1 MGFFDFLKLTS
12 ANNKEQLPPP
22 NQYQMSTGGLVG
34 RGNGD
39 LLALLQKKLPSTNR
53 DWVAEAGDLSLNSI
67 VAICTRWYLT
77 NFSQVSFVV
86 ANKTSGQ
93 KEIQM
98 NDITELLKDPMNGT
112 IPPSIVWG
120 NYIQDYLLL
129 GNAYLRKIRGIGSSV
144 IALEYLP
151 ADMVRP
157 VGDSKV
163 AVQYYVYTVTGQEY
177 KIEKEDLIHW
187 RFGRSTTD
195 IRLGLSPITSVLREI
210 AADNQASST
219 AYGLIKNG
227 ALPSMI
233 IGPDAND
240 NAVDISPDDA
250 KTIKKRLREDFATDN
265 AGGIAVLS
273 CAYKMERVSFSP
285 NELNLSEIRRLPEE
299 RIPAALGLNA
309 MVLGL
314 GAGLAHSTYSNYE
327 QSQSAAWT
335 DGMLPLLDS
344 LCEILS
350 IMLLPEFNPQTGDY
364 VDYDVSDVRALAED
378 VYANS
383 DRAALLYEKGV
394 ISRAE
399 AKRMISIEPTQEDEN
414 TYFGQVAMDN
424 TIAKSIAEEILST
437 PIDYPT
443 YGKSISFKYFAT
455 DGMKEAAKRALKWK
469 EEGYAG
475 GTRVGLARANQI
487 VNGDNLSEDTILR
500 MYSFFARH
508 EVDKE
513 AQGFN
518 SGEEGFPSA
527 GRVAWDLWGGDA
539 GFSWSTKIRNRLMD
553 DGKNIVPYEPE
564 D

>member
-22 NQYQMSTGGLVG
+22 NNYAMYAGGITG

-39 LLALLQKKLPSTNR
+39 LLALLQKKLPSSKK
-53 DWVAEAGDLSLNSI
+53 DWVLEAGDLSLNSI
-67 VAICTRWYLT
+67 IAICSRWYLT
-77 NFSQVSFVV
+77 NFSQVSFEV

-93 KEIQM
+93 KEIQI
-98 NDITELLKDPMNGT
+98 NDVIELLRDPMNGNV
-112 IPPSIVWG
+112 PPSIVWG

-157 VGDSKV
+157 VGDSRV
-163 AVQYYVYTVTGQEY
+163 AVQYYIYTVTGQEY

-187 RFGRSTTD
+187 RYGRDTTD
-195 IRLGLSPITSVLREI
+195 IRLGRSPVVSVLREV
-210 AADNQASST
+210 ASDNQASTT

-240 NAVDISPDDA
+240 SAVDISPDDA
-250 KTIKKRLREDFATDN
+250 KTIKKRLREDFASDN

-273 CAYKMERVSFSP
+273 GAYKMERVSFSP
-285 NELNLSEIRRLPEE
+285 NELNLAEIRRLPET

-309 MVLGL
+309 MCLGL
-314 GAGLAHSTYSNYE
+314 NAGLENSTYSNYE
-327 QSQSAAWT
+327 QAQSAAWT

-350 IMLLPEFNPQTGDY
+350 IMLLPDFNPKLGDY
-364 VDYDVSDVRALAED
+364 IDYNVSEVRALAED

-399 AKRMISIEPTQEDEN
+399 AKRMISLEPTPEDEDM
-414 TYFGQVAMDN
+414 YFNSVSLSQDV
-424 TIAKSIAEEILST
+424 AKSIAEEILNT
-437 PIDYPT
+437 PIDRPS

-469 EEGYAG
+469 EEGYDG

-487 VNGDNLSEDTILR
+487 VNGDNLSEDTVLR
-500 MYSFFARH
+500 MYSFFSRH

-518 SGEEGFPSA
+518 SGEEGYPSN

-539 GFSWSTKIRNRLMD
+539 GYSWSTKIRNRLMD
-553 DGKNIVPYEPE
+553 EGKNIVPYEPE

>member
-12 ANNKEQLPPP
+12 ANNKEPLPPP
-22 NQYQMSTGGLVG
+22 NQYQMSTGGLTG

-39 LLALLQKKLPSTNR
+39 LLALLQKKLPSSNR

-77 NFSQVSFVV
+77 NFSQVAFQINS
-86 ANKTSGQ
+86 KISGQ
-93 KEIQM
+93 KEVQM
-98 NDITELLKDPMNGT
+98 NDITELLRDPMNGN

-129 GNAYLRKIRGIGSSV
+129 GNAYIRKIRGIGNSV

-157 VGDSKV
+157 VGDSKI
-163 AVQYYVYTVTGQEY
+163 ATQYYIYTVTGAEY
-177 KIEKEDLIHW
+177 KIEKQDIIHW

-195 IRLGLSPITSVLREI
+195 IRLGLSPVTSVLKQI
-210 AADNQASST
+210 ATDNQASTTS
-219 AYGLIKNG
+219 YGLIKNG

-240 NAVDISPDDA
+240 NSVDISPDDA
-250 KTIKKRLREDFATDN
+250 KTIKRRLREDFASDN

-273 CAYKMERVSFSP
+273 GAYKMERVSFSP
-285 NELNLSEIRRLPEE
+285 SELDLSSLTRICEE

-335 DGMLPLLDS
+335 DGMLPMLDS
-344 LCEILS
+344 LCEILT
-350 IMLLPEFNPQTGDY
+350 IMLLPEFNPKSGDY

-383 DRAALLYEKGV
+383 DRSALLYEKGV

-399 AKRMISIEPTQEDEN
+399 AKRMINLEALPEDEEVYYN
-414 TYFGQVAMDN
+414 SV
-424 TIAKSIAEEILST
+424 SLSS
-437 PIDYPT
+437 PDVI
-443 YGKSISFKYFAT
+443 KSISFKYFPT
-455 DGMKEAAKRALKWK
+455 EGMKEAAKRALKWK
-469 EEGYAG
+469 DEGKDG
-475 GTRVGLARANQI
+475 GTRIGLARANQI
-487 VNGDNLSEDTILR
+487 VNGDNLSDDTILR
-500 MYSFFARH
+500 MYSFFSRH
-508 EVDKE
+508 EVDKQAE
-513 AQGFN
+513 GFN
-518 SGEEGFPSA
+518 NGEEGFPSP
-527 GRVAWDLWGGDA
+527 GKVAWDLWGGDA
-539 GFSWSTKIRNRLMD
+539 GYSFSTKIRNRLMD
-553 DGKNIVPYEPE
+553 EGKNVVPYEPE

>member
-22 NQYQMSTGGLVG
+22 NQYQMSTGGLTG

-39 LLALLQKKLPSTNR
+39 LLALLQKKLPSSNR
-53 DWVAEAGDLSLNSI
+53 DWVSEAGDLSLNSI

-77 NFSQVSFVV
+77 NFSQVAFQVNS
-86 ANKTSGQ
+86 KISGQ
-93 KEIQM
+93 KEVQM
-98 NDITELLKDPMNGT
+98 NDITELLRDPMNGN

-129 GNAYLRKIRGIGSSV
+129 GNAYIRKIRGIGNSV
-144 IALEYLP
+144 IALEYLS

-157 VGDSKV
+157 VGDSKI
-163 AVQYYVYTVTGQEY
+163 AIQYYIYTVTGAEY
-177 KIEKEDLIHW
+177 KIEKQDIIHW

-195 IRLGLSPITSVLREI
+195 IRLGLSPVTSVLKQI
-210 AADNQASST
+210 ATDNQASTT

-240 NAVDISPDDA
+240 NSVDISPDDA
-250 KTIKKRLREDFATDN
+250 KTIKRRLREDFASDN

-273 CAYKMERVSFSP
+273 GAYKMERVSFSP
-285 NELNLSEIRRLPEE
+285 SELDLSSLTRICEE

-335 DGMLPLLDS
+335 DGMLPMLDS
-344 LCEILS
+344 LCEILT
-350 IMLLPEFNPQTGDY
+350 IMLLPEFNPKSGDY

-383 DRAALLYEKGV
+383 DRSALLYEKGV

-399 AKRMISIEPTQEDEN
+399 AKRMINLVPLPEDEEVYYN
-414 TYFGQVAMDN
+414 SV
-424 TIAKSIAEEILST
+424 SLST
-437 PIDYPT
+437 PDVI
-443 YGKSISFKYFAT
+443 KSISFKYFPT
-455 DGMKEAAKRALKWK
+455 EGMKEAAKRALKWK
-469 EEGYAG
+469 DEGKDG
-475 GTRVGLARANQI
+475 GTRIGLARANQI
-487 VNGDNLSEDTILR
+487 VNGDNLSDDTILR
-500 MYSFFARH
+500 MYSFFSRH

-513 AQGFN
+513 AEGFN
-518 SGEEGFPSA
+518 NGEEGFPSP
-527 GRVAWDLWGGDA
+527 GKVAWDLWGGDA
-539 GFSWSTKIRNRLMD
+539 GYSFSTKIRNRLMD
-553 DGKNIVPYEPE
+553 EGKNVVPYEPE

>member
-1 MGFFDFLKLTS
+1 MGFFDFLKLQS

-22 NQYQMSTGGLVG
+22 NNYSMSTGGLTG

-39 LLALLQKKLPSTNR
+39 LLALLQKKLPSSNR
-53 DWVAEAGDLSLNSI
+53 DWVREAGDLSLNSI
-67 VAICTRWYLT
+67 IAICTRWYLT
-77 NFSQVSFVV
+77 NFSQVSFNV

-93 KEIQM
+93 KEIQV
-98 NDITELLKDPMNGT
+98 NDITELLRDPMNGN

-144 IALEYLP
+144 VALEYLP

-157 VGDSKV
+157 VGDNRV
-163 AVQYYVYTVTGQEY
+163 AVQYYIYTVTGAEY
-177 KIEKEDLIHW
+177 KIEKEDIIHW
-187 RFGRSTTD
+187 RFGRDTSD
-195 IRLGLSPITSVLREI
+195 IRLGRSPVTSVLREVSC
-210 AADNQASST
+210 DNQASTT

-240 NAVDISPDDA
+240 SAVDISPDDA
-250 KTIKKRLREDFATDN
+250 KTIKKRLREDFASDN

-273 CAYKMERVSFSP
+273 GAYKMERVSFSP

-314 GAGLAHSTYSNYE
+314 GAGLERSTYSNYE

-350 IMLLPEFNPQTGDY
+350 IMLLPDFNPKAGDY

-399 AKRMISIEPTQEDEN
+399 AKRMISLEPMPEDEDM
-414 TYFGQVAMDN
+414 YFNSVSLSPEV
-424 TIAKSIAEEILST
+424 AKSINE
-437 PIDYPT
+437 
-443 YGKSISFKYFAT
+443 KSISFKYFPT

-469 EEGYAG
+469 DEGYDG

-487 VNGDNLSEDTILR
+487 VNGDNLSDDTILR
-500 MYSFFARH
+500 MYSFFSRH
-508 EVDKE
+508 EVDKQAE
-513 AQGFN
+513 GFN
-518 SGEEGFPSA
+518 SGEEGFPSN
-527 GRVAWDLWGGDA
+527 GRVSWDMWGGDA

-553 DGKNIVPYEPE
+553 EGKNIVPYEPE

>member
-22 NQYQMSTGGLVG
+22 NHIQMSTGGIFG

-39 LLALLQKKLPSTNR
+39 LLALLQKKLPSSNR
-53 DWVAEAGDLSLNSI
+53 DWVQEAGDLSLNSI
-67 VAICTRWYLT
+67 VSICTRWYLT
-77 NFSQVSFVV
+77 NFSQVAFNVV
-86 ANKTSGQ
+86 NKSSGQ
-93 KEIQM
+93 KEVQA
-98 NDITELLKDPMNGT
+98 NDIVELLKDPMNGS

-129 GNAYLRKIRGIGSSV
+129 GNAFLRKIRGLGNSV

-151 ADMVRP
+151 GDMVRP
-157 VGDSKV
+157 VGNDKV
-163 AVQYYVYTVTGQEY
+163 SVLYYIYTTQGQEY
-177 KIEKEDLIHW
+177 RIEKEDLIHW
-187 RFGRSTTD
+187 RYGRDTVD
-195 IRLGLSPITSVLREI
+195 IRIGRSPITSVLREI

-240 NAVDISPDDA
+240 NSVDISPDDA
-250 KTIKKRLREDFATDN
+250 KTIKRRLREDFATDN

-273 CAYKMERVSFSP
+273 GAYKMERVSFSP

-350 IMLLPEFNPQTGDY
+350 IMLLPEFNPKTGDY

-394 ISRAE
+394 ISRAD
-399 AKRMISIEPTQEDEN
+399 AKRMINIEPEPDDEGA
-414 TYFGQVAMDN
+414 YYGAISVP
-424 TIAKSIAEEILST
+424 T
-437 PIDYPT
+437 PDIT
-443 YGKSISFKYFAT
+443 KSISFKYFPT

-469 EEGYAG
+469 EEGFDG

-487 VNGDNLSEDTILR
+487 VNNENLSDDTILR
-500 MYSFFARH
+500 MYSFFSRH
-508 EVDKE
+508 EVDKKAE
-513 AQGFN
+513 GFN
-518 SGEEGFPSA
+518 SGEDGFPSP

-539 GFSWSTKIRNRLMD
+539 GYSWSTKIRNRLMD
-553 DGKNIVPYEPE
+553 EGKNIVPYEPE

>member
-22 NQYQMSTGGLVG
+22 NQYQMSTGGLTG

-39 LLALLQKKLPSTNR
+39 LLALLQKKLPSSNR

-77 NFSQVSFVV
+77 NFSQVAFQVNS
-86 ANKTSGQ
+86 KISGQ
-93 KEIQM
+93 KEVQM
-98 NDITELLKDPMNGT
+98 NDITELLRDPMNGN

-129 GNAYLRKIRGIGSSV
+129 GNAYIRKIRGIGNSV

-163 AVQYYVYTVTGQEY
+163 ATQYYIYTVTGAEY
-177 KIEKEDLIHW
+177 KIEKQDLIHW

-195 IRLGLSPITSVLREI
+195 IRLGLSPITSVLKEI
-210 AADNQASST
+210 ACDNQSSTT

-240 NAVDISPDDA
+240 NSVDISPDDA
-250 KTIKKRLREDFATDN
+250 KTIKRRLREDFASDN

-273 CAYKMERVSFSP
+273 GAYKMERVSFSP

-335 DGMLPLLDS
+335 DGMLPMLDS
-344 LCEILS
+344 LCEILT
-350 IMLLPEFNPQTGDY
+350 IMLLPEFNPKSGDY

-383 DRAALLYEKGV
+383 DRSALLYEKGV

-399 AKRMISIEPTQEDEN
+399 AKRMINLEPLPGDEEVYYN
-414 TYFGQVAMDN
+414 SV
-424 TIAKSIAEEILST
+424 SLSS
-437 PIDYPT
+437 PDVI
-443 YGKSISFKYFAT
+443 KSISFKYFPT
-455 DGMKEAAKRALKWK
+455 EGMKEAAKRALKWK
-469 EEGYAG
+469 DEGKDG
-475 GTRVGLARANQI
+475 GTRIGLARANQI
-487 VNGDNLSEDTILR
+487 VNGDNLSDDTILR
-500 MYSFFARH
+500 MYSFFSRH
-508 EVDKE
+508 EVDKQAE
-513 AQGFN
+513 GFN
-518 SGEEGFPSA
+518 NGEEGFPSP
-527 GRVAWDLWGGDA
+527 GKVAWDLWGGDA
-539 GFSWSTKIRNRLMD
+539 GYTFSTKIRNRLMD
-553 DGKNIVPYEPE
+553 EGKNVVPYEPE

>member
-22 NQYQMSTGGLVG
+22 NQYQMSTGGLTG

-39 LLALLQKKLPSTNR
+39 LLALLQKKLPSSNR

-77 NFSQVSFVV
+77 NFSQVSFNV

-98 NDITELLKDPMNGT
+98 NDITELLRDPMNGN

-129 GNAYLRKIRGIGSSV
+129 GNAYVRKIRGIGNSV
-144 IALEYLP
+144 VALEYLP

-157 VGDSKV
+157 VGDSKI
-163 AVQYYVYTVTGQEY
+163 ATQYYIYTVTGAEY
-177 KIEKEDLIHW
+177 KIEKQDIIHW

-195 IRLGLSPITSVLREI
+195 IRLGLSPITSVLKEI
-210 AADNQASST
+210 ACDNQASTT

-240 NAVDISPDDA
+240 NSVDISPDDA
-250 KTIKKRLREDFATDN
+250 KTIKRRLREDFASDN

-273 CAYKMERVSFSP
+273 GAYKMERVSFSP
-285 NELNLSEIRRLPEE
+285 SELDLSSIRRLPET
-299 RIPAALGLNA
+299 RVPAALGLNA
-309 MVLGL
+309 MCLGL
-314 GAGLAHSTYSNYE
+314 GAGLEHNTYSNYE

-344 LCEILS
+344 LSEILT
-350 IMLLPEFNPQTGDY
+350 IMLLPEFNPKSGDY

-383 DRAALLYEKGV
+383 DRSALLYEKGV

-399 AKRMISIEPTQEDEN
+399 AKRMINLEPMPEDEDI
-414 TYFGQVAMDN
+414 YFNSVATSQPMEKEV
-424 TIAKSIAEEILST
+424 I
-437 PIDYPT
+437 
-443 YGKSISFKYFAT
+443 KSISFKYFPT
-455 DGMKEAAKRALKWK
+455 EGMKEAAKRALKWK
-469 EEGYAG
+469 DEGKDG
-475 GTRVGLARANQI
+475 GTRIGLARANQI
-487 VNGDNLSEDTILR
+487 VNGDNLSDDTILR
-500 MYSFFARH
+500 MYSFFSRH

-518 SGEEGFPSA
+518 NGEEGFPSP
-527 GRVAWDLWGGDA
+527 GKVAWDLWGGDA
-539 GFSWSTKIRNRLMD
+539 GFSFATKIRNRLMD
-553 DGKNIVPYEPE
+553 EGKNIVPYEPE

>member
-22 NQYQMSTGGLVG
+22 NQYQMSTGGLTG

-39 LLALLQKKLPSTNR
+39 LLALLQKKLPSSNR

-77 NFSQVSFVV
+77 NFSQVAFQVNS
-86 ANKTSGQ
+86 KISGQ
-93 KEIQM
+93 KEVQM
-98 NDITELLKDPMNGT
+98 NDITELLRDPMNGN

-129 GNAYLRKIRGIGSSV
+129 GNAYIRKIRGIGNSV

-157 VGDSKV
+157 VGDSKI
-163 AVQYYVYTVTGQEY
+163 ATQYYIYTVTGAEY
-177 KIEKEDLIHW
+177 KIEKQDIIHW

-195 IRLGLSPITSVLREI
+195 IRLGLSPVTSILKQI
-210 AADNQASST
+210 ATDNQASTT

-240 NAVDISPDDA
+240 NSVDISPDDA
-250 KTIKKRLREDFATDN
+250 KTIKRRLREDFASDN

-273 CAYKMERVSFSP
+273 GAYKMERVSFSP
-285 NELNLSEIRRLPEE
+285 SELDLSSLTRICEE

-335 DGMLPLLDS
+335 DGMLPMLDS
-344 LCEILS
+344 LCEILT
-350 IMLLPEFNPQTGDY
+350 IMLLPEFNPKSGDY

-383 DRAALLYEKGV
+383 DRSALLYEKGV

-399 AKRMISIEPTQEDEN
+399 AKRMINLEPLPEDEEVYYN
-414 TYFGQVAMDN
+414 SV
-424 TIAKSIAEEILST
+424 SLST
-437 PIDYPT
+437 PDVI
-443 YGKSISFKYFAT
+443 KSISFKYFPT
-455 DGMKEAAKRALKWK
+455 EDMKEAAKRALKWK
-469 EEGYAG
+469 DEGKDG
-475 GTRVGLARANQI
+475 GTRIGLARANQI
-487 VNGDNLSEDTILR
+487 VNGDNLSDDTILR
-500 MYSFFARH
+500 MYSFFSRH
-508 EVDKE
+508 EVDKQAE
-513 AQGFN
+513 GFN
-518 SGEEGFPSA
+518 NGEEGFPSP
-527 GRVAWDLWGGDA
+527 GKVAWDLWGGDA
-539 GFSWSTKIRNRLMD
+539 GYSFSTKIRNRLMD
-553 DGKNIVPYEPE
+553 EGKNVVPYEPE

>member
-12 ANNKEQLPPP
+12 ANNKEPLPPP
-22 NQYQMSTGGLVG
+22 NQYQMSTGGLTG

-39 LLALLQKKLPSTNR
+39 LLALLQKKLPSSNR

-77 NFSQVSFVV
+77 NFSQVAFQVNS
-86 ANKTSGQ
+86 KISGQ
-93 KEIQM
+93 KEVQM
-98 NDITELLKDPMNGT
+98 NDITELLRDPMNGN

-129 GNAYLRKIRGIGSSV
+129 GNAYIRKIRGIGNSV

-157 VGDSKV
+157 VGDSKI
-163 AVQYYVYTVTGQEY
+163 ATQYYIYTVTGAEY
-177 KIEKEDLIHW
+177 KIEKQDIIHW

-195 IRLGLSPITSVLREI
+195 IRLGLSPVTSVLKQI
-210 AADNQASST
+210 ATDNQASTTS
-219 AYGLIKNG
+219 YGLIKNG

-240 NAVDISPDDA
+240 NSVDISPDDA
-250 KTIKKRLREDFATDN
+250 KTIKRRLREDFASDN

-273 CAYKMERVSFSP
+273 GAYKMERVSFSP
-285 NELNLSEIRRLPEE
+285 SELDLSSLTRICEE

-335 DGMLPLLDS
+335 DGMLPMLDS
-344 LCEILS
+344 LCEILT
-350 IMLLPEFNPQTGDY
+350 IMLLPEFNPKSGDY

-383 DRAALLYEKGV
+383 DRSALLYEKGV

-399 AKRMISIEPTQEDEN
+399 AKRMINLEALPEDEEVYYN
-414 TYFGQVAMDN
+414 SV
-424 TIAKSIAEEILST
+424 SLSS
-437 PIDYPT
+437 PDVI
-443 YGKSISFKYFAT
+443 KSISFKYFPT
-455 DGMKEAAKRALKWK
+455 EGMKEAAKRALKWK
-469 EEGYAG
+469 DEGKDG
-475 GTRVGLARANQI
+475 GTRIGLARANQI
-487 VNGDNLSEDTILR
+487 VNGDNLSDDTILR
-500 MYSFFARH
+500 MYSFFSRH
-508 EVDKE
+508 EVDKQAE
-513 AQGFN
+513 GFN
-518 SGEEGFPSA
+518 NGEEGFPSP
-527 GRVAWDLWGGDA
+527 GKVAWDLWGGDA
-539 GFSWSTKIRNRLMD
+539 GYSFSTKIRNRLMD
-553 DGKNIVPYEPE
+553 EGKNVVPYEPE

>member
-1 MGFFDFLKLTS
+1 MGFFDFLNLKLTS

-22 NQYQMSTGGLVG
+22 NQYQMSTGGLTG

-39 LLALLQKKLPSTNR
+39 LLALLQKKLPSSNR
-53 DWVAEAGDLSLNSI
+53 DWVAESGDLSLNSI

-77 NFSQVSFVV
+77 NFSQVAFQVNS
-86 ANKTSGQ
+86 KISGQ
-93 KEIQM
+93 KEVQM
-98 NDITELLKDPMNGT
+98 NDITELLRDPMNGN

-129 GNAYLRKIRGIGSSV
+129 GNAYIRKIRGIGNSV

-157 VGDSKV
+157 VGDSKI
-163 AVQYYVYTVTGQEY
+163 ATQYYIYTVTGAEY
-177 KIEKEDLIHW
+177 KIEKQDIIHW

-195 IRLGLSPITSVLREI
+195 IRLGLSPVTSVLKQI
-210 AADNQASST
+210 ATDNQASTT

-240 NAVDISPDDA
+240 NSVDISPDDA
-250 KTIKKRLREDFATDN
+250 KTIKRRLREDFASDN

-273 CAYKMERVSFSP
+273 GAYKMERVSFSP
-285 NELNLSEIRRLPEE
+285 SELDLSSLTRICEE

-335 DGMLPLLDS
+335 DGMLPMLDS
-344 LCEILS
+344 LCEILT
-350 IMLLPEFNPQTGDY
+350 IMLLPEFNPKSGDY

-383 DRAALLYEKGV
+383 DRSALLYEKGV

-399 AKRMISIEPTQEDEN
+399 AKRMINLEPLPEDEEVYYN
-414 TYFGQVAMDN
+414 SV
-424 TIAKSIAEEILST
+424 SLST
-437 PIDYPT
+437 PDVI
-443 YGKSISFKYFAT
+443 KSISFKYFPT
-455 DGMKEAAKRALKWK
+455 EGMKEAAKRALKWK
-469 EEGYAG
+469 DEGKDG
-475 GTRVGLARANQI
+475 GTRIGLARANQI
-487 VNGDNLSEDTILR
+487 VNGDNLSDDTILR
-500 MYSFFARH
+500 MYSFFSRH
-508 EVDKE
+508 EVDKQAE
-513 AQGFN
+513 GFN
-518 SGEEGFPSA
+518 NGEEGFPSP
-527 GRVAWDLWGGDA
+527 GKVAWDLWGGDA
-539 GFSWSTKIRNRLMD
+539 GYSFSTKIRNRLMD
-553 DGKNIVPYEPE
+553 DGKNVVPYEPE

>member
-1 MGFFDFLKLTS
+1 MGFFDFLKIQS

-22 NQYQMSTGGLVG
+22 NNYSMSTGGLTG

-39 LLALLQKKLPSTNR
+39 LLALLQKKLPSSNR
-53 DWVAEAGDLSLNSI
+53 DWVREAGDLSLNSI

-77 NFSQVSFVV
+77 NFSQVSFEV

-93 KEIQM
+93 KEIQV
-98 NDITELLKDPMNGT
+98 NDITELLRDPMNGN

-144 IALEYLP
+144 VALEYLP

-157 VGDSKV
+157 IGDSRV
-163 AVQYYVYTVTGQEY
+163 AVQYYIYTVTGTEY
-177 KIEKEDLIHW
+177 KIEKDDLIHW
-187 RFGRSTTD
+187 RFGRDTSD
-195 IRLGLSPITSVLREI
+195 IRLGRSPVTSVLREI
-210 AADNQASST
+210 ASDNQASTT

-240 NAVDISPDDA
+240 SAVDISPDDA
-250 KTIKKRLREDFATDN
+250 KTIKKRLREDFASDN

-273 CAYKMERVSFSP
+273 GAYKMERVSFSP
-285 NELNLSEIRRLPEE
+285 NELNLAEIRRLPET
-299 RIPAALGLNA
+299 RIPASLGLNA
-309 MVLGL
+309 MCLGL
-314 GAGLAHSTYSNYE
+314 NAGLENSTYSNYE
-327 QSQSAAWT
+327 QAQSAAWT

-344 LCEILS
+344 LCEILT
-350 IMLLPEFNPQTGDY
+350 IMLLPDFNPKAGDY

-399 AKRMISIEPTQEDEN
+399 AKRMISLEPMPEDEDM
-414 TYFGQVAMDN
+414 YFNSVSLSPEV
-424 TIAKSIAEEILST
+424 AKSINE
-437 PIDYPT
+437 
-443 YGKSISFKYFAT
+443 KSISFKYFPT

-469 EEGYAG
+469 DEGYDG

-487 VNGDNLSEDTILR
+487 VNGDNLSDDTILR
-500 MYSFFARH
+500 MYSFFSRH
-508 EVDKE
+508 EVDKQAE
-513 AQGFN
+513 GFN
-518 SGEEGFPSA
+518 SGEEGFPSN
-527 GRVAWDLWGGDA
+527 GRVSWDMWGGDA

-553 DGKNIVPYEPE
+553 EGKNIVPYEPE

>member
-22 NQYQMSTGGLVG
+22 NQYQMSTGGLTG

-39 LLALLQKKLPSTNR
+39 LLALLQKKLPSSNR

-77 NFSQVSFVV
+77 NFSQVAFQVNS
-86 ANKTSGQ
+86 KISGQ
-93 KEIQM
+93 KEVQM
-98 NDITELLKDPMNGT
+98 NDITELLRDPMNGN

-129 GNAYLRKIRGIGSSV
+129 GNAYIRKIRGIGNSV

-157 VGDSKV
+157 VGDSKI
-163 AVQYYVYTVTGQEY
+163 ATQYYIYSVTGAEY
-177 KIEKEDLIHW
+177 KIEKQDIIHW

-195 IRLGLSPITSVLREI
+195 IRLGLSPVTSVLKQI
-210 AADNQASST
+210 ATDNQASTT

-240 NAVDISPDDA
+240 NSVDISPDDA
-250 KTIKKRLREDFATDN
+250 KTIKRRLREDFASDN

-273 CAYKMERVSFSP
+273 GAYKMERVSFSP
-285 NELNLSEIRRLPEE
+285 SELDLSSLTRICEE

-335 DGMLPLLDS
+335 DGMLPMLDS
-344 LCEILS
+344 LCEILT
-350 IMLLPEFNPQTGDY
+350 IMLLPEFNPKSGDY
-364 VDYDVSDVRALAED
+364 IDYDVSDVRALAED

-383 DRAALLYEKGV
+383 DRSALLYEKGV

-399 AKRMISIEPTQEDEN
+399 AKRMINLEPLPEDEDFYYGAVSFPVPE
-414 TYFGQVAMDN
+414 T
-424 TIAKSIAEEILST
+424 TKSL
-437 PIDYPT
+437 
-443 YGKSISFKYFAT
+443 SFKYFPT
-455 DGMKEAAKRALKWK
+455 DGMKEEAKKGLKWK
-469 EEGYAG
+469 DEGYKG

-487 VNGDNLSEDTILR
+487 VNNENLSDDTILR

-513 AQGFN
+513 ADGFN
-518 SGEEGFPSA
+518 SGEEGYPSP
-527 GRVAWDLWGGDA
+527 GRVAWSLWGGDA
-539 GFSWSTKIRNRLMD
+539 GQSWSTKIRNRLMD
-553 DGKNIVPYEPE
+553 EGKNVVPYEPE

>member
-22 NQYQMSTGGLVG
+22 NQYQMSTGGLTG

-39 LLALLQKKLPSTNR
+39 LLALLQKKLPSSNR

-77 NFSQVSFVV
+77 NFSQVAFQVNS
-86 ANKTSGQ
+86 KISGQ
-93 KEIQM
+93 KEVQM
-98 NDITELLKDPMNGT
+98 NDITELLRDPMNGN

-129 GNAYLRKIRGIGSSV
+129 GNAYIRKIRGIGNSV

-157 VGDSKV
+157 VGDSKI
-163 AVQYYVYTVTGQEY
+163 ATQYYIYTVTGAEY
-177 KIEKEDLIHW
+177 KIEKQDIIHW

-195 IRLGLSPITSVLREI
+195 IRLGLSPITSVLKEI
-210 AADNQASST
+210 ACDNQASTT

-240 NAVDISPDDA
+240 NSVDISPDDA
-250 KTIKKRLREDFATDN
+250 KTIKRRLREDFASDN

-273 CAYKMERVSFSP
+273 GAYKMERVSFSP

-335 DGMLPLLDS
+335 DGMLPMLDS
-344 LCEILS
+344 LCEILT
-350 IMLLPEFNPQTGDY
+350 IMLLPEFNPKSGDY

-383 DRAALLYEKGV
+383 DRSALLYEKGV

-399 AKRMISIEPTQEDEN
+399 AKRMINLEPLPEDEEVYYN
-414 TYFGQVAMDN
+414 SV
-424 TIAKSIAEEILST
+424 SLST
-437 PIDYPT
+437 PDVI
-443 YGKSISFKYFAT
+443 KSISFKYFPT
-455 DGMKEAAKRALKWK
+455 EGMKEAAKRALKWK
-469 EEGYAG
+469 DEGKDG
-475 GTRVGLARANQI
+475 GTRIALARANQI
-487 VNGDNLSEDTILR
+487 INGDNLSDDTILR
-500 MYSFFARH
+500 MYSFFSRH

-513 AQGFN
+513 AEGFN
-518 SGEEGFPSA
+518 NGEEGFPSP
-527 GRVAWDLWGGDA
+527 GKVAWDLWGGDA
-539 GFSWSTKIRNRLMD
+539 GYSFSTKIRNRLMD
-553 DGKNIVPYEPE
+553 SGKNVVPYEPE

>member
-22 NQYQMSTGGLVG
+22 NQYQMSTGGLTG

-39 LLALLQKKLPSTNR
+39 LLALLQKKLPSSNR

-77 NFSQVSFVV
+77 NFSQVAFQVNS
-86 ANKTSGQ
+86 KISGQ
-93 KEIQM
+93 KEVQM
-98 NDITELLKDPMNGT
+98 NDITELLRDPMNGN

-129 GNAYLRKIRGIGSSV
+129 GNAYIRKIRGIGNSV

-157 VGDSKV
+157 VGDSKI
-163 AVQYYVYTVTGQEY
+163 ATQYYIYTVTGAEY
-177 KIEKEDLIHW
+177 KIEKQDIIHW

-195 IRLGLSPITSVLREI
+195 IRLGLSPVTSVLKQI
-210 AADNQASST
+210 ATDNQASTT

-240 NAVDISPDDA
+240 NSVDISPDDA
-250 KTIKKRLREDFATDN
+250 KTIKRRLREDFASDN

-273 CAYKMERVSFSP
+273 GAYKMERVSFSP
-285 NELNLSEIRRLPEE
+285 SELDLSSLTRICEE

-314 GAGLAHSTYSNYE
+314 GAGLAHSTYSNFE
-327 QSQSAAWT
+327 QSCQQAWQ
-335 DGMLPLLDS
+335 DGMLPMLDS
-344 LCEILS
+344 LCEILT
-350 IMLLPEFNPQTGDY
+350 IMLLPEFNPKSGDY

-383 DRAALLYEKGV
+383 DRSALLYEKGV

-399 AKRMISIEPTQEDEN
+399 AKRMINLEPLPEDEEVYYN
-414 TYFGQVAMDN
+414 SV
-424 TIAKSIAEEILST
+424 SLST
-437 PIDYPT
+437 PDVI
-443 YGKSISFKYFAT
+443 KSISFKYFPT
-455 DGMKEAAKRALKWK
+455 EGMKEAAKRALKWK
-469 EEGYAG
+469 DEGKDG
-475 GTRVGLARANQI
+475 GTRIGLARANQI
-487 VNGDNLSEDTILR
+487 VNGDNLSDDTILR
-500 MYSFFARH
+500 MYSFFSRH
-508 EVDKE
+508 EVDKQAE
-513 AQGFN
+513 GFN
-518 SGEEGFPSA
+518 NGEEGFPSP
-527 GRVAWDLWGGDA
+527 GKVAWDLWGGDA
-539 GFSWSTKIRNRLMD
+539 GYSFSTKIRNRLMD
-553 DGKNIVPYEPE
+553 EGKNVVPYEPE